1 MKHRFD
7 YKVNIQDIHKFP
19 EIPFSKLLSEKILPF
34 DGPATMS
41 GDQEAYSDGI
51 LLLSSDLIV
60 LFANQQAL
68 KLLGSLQKILIGK
81 KLEIPDLEG
90 KVSLLHEVTIEDSER
105 IIELRTNNITLNKK
119 DYILAILQDITSHF
133 ESMERLHFAIEAT
146 RLGLWDHNFG
156 TNSTAVNAYYATIL
170 GYTFEEFETSNW
182 INLVHPI
189 DLEHVWDEWN
199 KHIAGEAPY
208 YLVDYRVRTKCGKW
222 KWVSAR
228 GLVKGYDE
236 KGNPLH
242 LIGSHQDI
250 TSQKQA
256 QRELQLQYNV
266 NAISNEF
273 IPLGQKLE
281 KQLDK
286 IIPVLIA
293 DKGLVHLSNQEG
305 DFDLSAS
312 MAFSVKEIYFIEQVS
327 REMLVTTPIETK
339 ILVSGQVSDQEQGFL
354 DAASAT
360 IAAIY
365 PLRVREQL
373 MGVLTIFWIKPQP
386 FTDLDD
392 HIAWVAAKQL
402 AESIERE
409 YLRRT
414 AKNAFLNEE
423 RKRLARELHDSL
435 SQSLYSVLLTADG
448 GQDFARRGDTEKTVY
463 IFKNIKDTMQQAL
476 KEMRLLVYELRP
488 SIISQEGLHQALQHR
503 LESVEKRAGLSAVLE
518 NNLTSILPVHFE
530 AQLYGIAQESLNNVL
545 KHSGANSVTII
556 LNQEEKHL
564 VMEIIDDGHG
574 FDYDGQVSRGFGL
587 LNMKERAEQ
596 IGGSVDIISK
606 PGQGTRIIARIPLIE
621 SLISEK

>member
-1 MKHRFD
+1 M
-7 YKVNIQDIHKFP
+7 NTQEIQKFP

-41 GDQEAYSDGI
+41 DDQEAYSDGI
-51 LLLSSDLIV
+51 LLLSSDQTV

-68 KLLGSLQKILIGK
+68 KLLGSPQKILIGK
-81 KLEIPDLEG
+81 KLEIPGLEG
-90 KVSLLHEVTIEDSER
+90 KVNLLREVTIEDSER
-105 IIELRTNNITLNKK
+105 IIELRTNNITLNKE

-133 ESMERLHFAIEAT
+133 ESKERLHFAIEAT

-156 TNSTAVNAYYATIL
+156 TNSTAINAYYATIL

-189 DLEHVWDEWN
+189 DLKHVWDEWN

-208 YLVDYRVRTKCGKW
+208 YLAEYRVRTKCDKW

-228 GLVKGYDE
+228 GLVKGHDE

-250 TSQKQA
+250 TNQKQA

-273 IPLGQKLE
+273 IPLDQKLE

-293 DKGLVHLSNQEG
+293 DKGLVHLSNQQG

-312 MAFSVKEIYFIEQVS
+312 MAFSVKEIYFIEQFS
-327 REMLVTTPIETK
+327 RELLATTPIETK

-354 DAASAT
+354 DAASAA

-365 PLRVREQL
+365 PLCVREQVL
-373 MGVLTIFWIKPQP
+373 GTLTIFWTKPQP

-392 HIAWVAAKQL
+392 HIARVAAKQL

-409 YLRRT
+409 YLRQMAR
-414 AKNAFLNEE
+414 NAVLDEE
-423 RKRLARELHDSL
+423 RQRLARELHDSL
-435 SQSLYSVLLTADG
+435 SQSLYSVLLNADG
-448 GQDFARRGDTEKTVY
+448 GQDFARLGDADKTAD
-463 IFKNIKDTMQQAL
+463 IFKNIKDTIQQAL

-488 SIISQEGLHQALQHR
+488 SILSQEGLFHAIQRR

-518 NNLTSILPVHFE
+518 NNLTSLPPTHIE
-530 AQLYGIAQESLNNVL
+530 AQLYGIAQESLNNIL

-556 LNQEEKHL
+556 LNQEENHL
-564 VMEIIDDGHG
+564 IMEIIDDGKG
-574 FDYDGQVSRGFGL
+574 FDYIGRASSGFGL
-587 LNMKERAEQ
+587 INMKERAEQ

-606 PGQGTRIIARIPLIE
+606 PGQGTRIIVRIPLIK
-621 SLISEK
+621 SLKG